1 MKDFEL
7 AQSKLAIKI
16 KEKGKD
22 KPQNESKAKFESDK
36 IALEFRRKPDHEVAK
51 DVEIAF
57 QAMKHLIEQPIIP
70 DKRQTNFE
78 NNLYL
83 KQLAKATTKQNLEF
97 IRMNTVDKC

>member
-22 KPQNESKAKFESDK
+22 KPQNESKAKFESEK

-57 QAMKHLIEQPIIP
+57 
-70 DKRQTNFE
+70 
-78 NNLYL
+78 
-83 KQLAKATTKQNLEF
+83 
-97 IRMNTVDKC
+97 